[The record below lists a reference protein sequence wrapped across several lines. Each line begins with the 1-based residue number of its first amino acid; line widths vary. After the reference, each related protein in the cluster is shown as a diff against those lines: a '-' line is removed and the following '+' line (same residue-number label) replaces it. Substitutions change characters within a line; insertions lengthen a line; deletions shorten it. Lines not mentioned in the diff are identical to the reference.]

1 MALVLLL
8 PIEYGKKTSNKTFTI
23 SRGHALLFSGTRG
36 QKNNN
41 NQLSKLLG
49 LILELFS
56 PSNLYEESTDF
67 VVDSFQMRPK

>member
-1 MALVLLL
+1 MALVSLL
-8 PIEYGKKTSNKTFTI
+8 PLEYGKKNKQQNFHNI
-23 SRGHALLFSGTRG
+23 KRPLAANGTRG
-36 QKNNN
+36 KKNNQPSN
-41 NQLSKLLG
+41 LLG